1 MISMNGFLREPEG
14 LRKQEL
20 AAVERVL
27 RSGWYI
33 LGEEVKSFEAE
44 WARTIGT
51 KHAVGVGNGL
61 DAIDIALRA
70 LGVGTGDE
78 VITTPMTAFASVL
91 AVIRAGA
98 QPVLA
103 DIDPATA
110 LMSMESARRCLGH
123 RRCDSGRW
131 NRVTD
136 SARKTRLA
144 GDRTFAGRDVA
155 GRAGIRGVRRR
166 SGDSLLGQG
175 RAADR
180 AAD

>member
-33 LGEEVKSFEAE
+33 LGDEVTSFEAE
-44 WARTIGT
+44 WARIIGT

-61 DAIDIALRA
+61 DAIEIALRA

-110 LMSMESARRCLGH
+110 LMSMESVRRCLGP
-123 RRCDSGRW
+123 
-131 NRVTD
+131 
-136 SARKTRLA
+136 KTRAALLVHLYGLA
-144 GDRTFAGRDVA
+144 TEL
-155 GRAGIRGVRRR
+155 R
-166 SGDSLLGQG
+166 SEEHTSELQSPCNLVCRLLLEKKK
-175 RAADR
+175 
-180 AAD
+180 

>member
-33 LGEEVKSFEAE
+33 LGDEVKSFEAE
-44 WARTIGT
+44 WARIIGT
-51 KHAVGVGNGL
+51 EYSVGVGNGL
-61 DAIDIALRA
+61 DAIEIGLRA
-70 LGVGTGDE
+70 LGVGTDDE

-103 DIDPATA
+103 DIEPGTA
-110 LMSMESARRCLGH
+110 LMSMESARRCLSPRTRAALLVHLYGQANELQSW
-123 RRCDSGRW
+123 RDLCDG
-131 NRVTD
+131 
-136 SARKTRLA
+136 
-144 GDRTFAGRDVA
+144 
-155 GRAGIRGVRRR
+155 AGIHLIEDCAQ
-166 SGDSLLGQG
+166 SHL
-175 RAADR
+175 AAW
-180 AAD
+180 

>member
-33 LGEEVKSFEAE
+33 LGDEVKSFEAE

-61 DAIDIALRA
+61 DAIEIALRA

-98 QPVLA
+98 EPVMA
-103 DIDPATA
+103 DIDSMTA
-110 LMSMESARRCLGH
+110 LMSIDSVERCLGPKKRAVLLVH
-123 RRCDSGRW
+123 LYGQVDELELWRKFCDE
-131 NRVTD
+131 
-136 SARKTRLA
+136 A
-144 GDRTFAGRDVA
+144 
-155 GRAGIRGVRRR
+155 
-166 SGDSLLGQG
+166 
-175 RAADR
+175 
-180 AAD
+180 